1 MLFEFPVIAETLSK
15 VEAMKNEIEVL
26 LANIE
31 PLKSLGLEASEV
43 ISRVGGCYEALADVA
58 KEEDIEKWQVHIM
71 RSARIPSGSLSD
83 DCREFEAKL
92 MKLESEKKE
101 LLHKIVEEGESLAFS
116 NAKLIRLDQDRTEF
130 MDLLDKK
137 EEELSRVSREKDLLQ
152 TTISGLKTCLDD
164 KIEENNRLHQQ
175 IEELLNLRDE
185 NSKLKAAIKKLN
197 EQLGFKD
204 NHDLA
209 HQEELEI
216 LERQEKDFQAAI
228 ALKAH
233 QEELEILEQHEKDF
247 QMAIALKVGDF
258 VETEEG
264 WRCEVTYTL
273 NENPRVVQILTPE
286 GKKENRCVDNL
297 KIIAVQEE
305 LDTYPAF
312 PKLEKIAPA
321 ESSSVEAVEAVPDGV
336 ANIPAVENAP
346 TTTTIEVGDIVEDK
360 LKKIGTVIALLDEG
374 RFANVQFVDSCL
386 NRRLEHL
393 TLIQKSDAVPVDN
406 NQPPAEQ
413 EIINF
418 LASIKTRKQMSAISW
433 LKIKDFVKS
442 DTDAL
447 QLLIDAADSD
457 KRLIIKDFSAHIT
470 KVFSEYVQGTGDFSD
485 VEWSGLTV
493 VETVEVP
500 EEELAF

>member
-1 MLFEFPVIAETLSK
+1 MLFEFPIVTETLSK

-31 PLKSLGLEASEV
+31 PLKNLGLEASEV
-43 ISRVGGCYEALADVA
+43 ISRVGGCYEALSGVA

-92 MKLESEKKE
+92 MKLENEKKE

-130 MDLLDKK
+130 MNLLDKK
-137 EEELSRVSREKDLLQ
+137 KEELSQANREKDLLQ
-152 TTISGLKTCLDD
+152 TTLSGLKACLDD
-164 KIEENNRLHQQ
+164 KTEENNQ
-175 IEELLNLRDE
+175 
-185 NSKLKAAIKKLN
+185 LKAAIKRLN

-216 LERQEKDFQAAI
+216 LEQQEKDFQT
-228 ALKAH
+228 
-233 QEELEILEQHEKDF
+233 
-247 QMAIALKVGDF
+247 AIALKVGDF

-264 WRCEVTYTL
+264 WKCEVTYTL

-297 KIIAVQEE
+297 KVIAIQEE
-305 LDTYPAF
+305 LDTYSSH
-312 PKLEKIAPA
+312 PKLATIFPA
-321 ESSSVEAVEAVPDGV
+321 ESANAEVAEVIPDGV
-336 ANIPAVENAP
+336 ANIPAVEAVL
-346 TTTTIEVGDIVEDK
+346 TTSTIGVGDIVKDK
-360 LKKIGTVIALLDEG
+360 LEKIGTVIAILDG
-374 RFANVQFVDSCL
+374 GFANVQFVDSCL
-386 NRRLEHL
+386 NRRVGHL
-393 TLIQKSDAVPVDN
+393 TLLQKSDAVPIDN
-406 NQPPAEQ
+406 NQPPTEQ
-413 EIINF
+413 EVISF

>member
-1 MLFEFPVIAETLSK
+1 MLFEFPVVTETRKK
-15 VEAMKNEIEVL
+15 VEAMKDEIEVL

-43 ISRVGGCYEALADVA
+43 ISRVGGCYEALIKVA

-71 RSARIPSGSLSD
+71 RSARISVESLSNRD
-83 DCREFEAKL
+83 DSDITDKKIDFLGQNETRIAGE
-92 MKLESEKKE
+92 LEQVKRVLKDAQEERNQYQSQASQLSKE
-101 LLHKIVEEGESLAFS
+101 LDNFRAAASQMVQL
-116 NAKLIRLDQDRTEF
+116 Q
-130 MDLLDKK
+130 
-137 EEELSRVSREKDLLQ
+137 REKDLLQ
-152 TTISGLKTCLDD
+152 TTLNGLKGCLDD
-164 KIEENNRLHQQ
+164 KTEENNQLHQQ
-175 IEELLNLRDE
+175 TKELLSLRKE
-185 NSKLKAAIKKLN
+185 NSKLKAAIKRLN

-204 NHDLA
+204 NH
-209 HQEELEI
+209 EL
-216 LERQEKDFQAAI
+216 
-228 ALKAH
+228 AH

-247 QMAIALKVGDF
+247 QAAIALKVGDF

-457 KRLIIKDFSAHIT
+457 KRLIIKDFSAHVT
-470 KVFSEYVQGTGDFSD
+470 KVFSEYVQGTGDSSD
-485 VEWSGLTV
+485 IEWSGLTV
-493 VETVEVP
+493 AEPVETP

>member
-1 MLFEFPVIAETLSK
+1 MLFEFPIVADTRKK
-15 VEAMKNEIEVL
+15 VEAMKDEIEVL

-43 ISRVGGCYEALADVA
+43 ISRVGGCYEALIKVA

-71 RSARIPSGSLSD
+71 RSARISVESLSNRD
-83 DCREFEAKL
+83 DSDITDKKIDFLGQNETRIAGE
-92 MKLESEKKE
+92 LEQVKRVLKDAQEERNQYQSQASQLSKE
-101 LLHKIVEEGESLAFS
+101 LDNFRAAASQMVQL
-116 NAKLIRLDQDRTEF
+116 Q
-130 MDLLDKK
+130 
-137 EEELSRVSREKDLLQ
+137 REKDLLQ
-152 TTISGLKTCLDD
+152 TTLNGLKGCLDD
-164 KIEENNRLHQQ
+164 KTEENNRLHQ
-175 IEELLNLRDE
+175 ETKELLSLRKE
-185 NSKLKAAIKKLN
+185 NSKLKAAVKRLN

-216 LERQEKDFQAAI
+216 LEQQEKDFQT
-228 ALKAH
+228 
-233 QEELEILEQHEKDF
+233 
-247 QMAIALKVGDF
+247 AIALKVGDF

-264 WRCEVTYTL
+264 WKCEVTYTL

-346 TTTTIEVGDIVEDK
+346 TTTTIEVGDVVKDK
-360 LKKIGTVIALLDEG
+360 LEKIGTVIAILDG
-374 RFANVQFVDSCL
+374 GFANVQFADSIS

-393 TLIQKSDAVPVDN
+393 TLIQKSDAVPADN
-406 NQPPAEQ
+406 NQPPTER
-413 EIINF
+413 EVISF
-418 LASIKTRKQMSAISW
+418 LASIKTRRQMSAISW

-447 QLLIDAADSD
+447 RLLIDAADSD

-470 KVFSEYVQGTGDFSD
+470 KVFSEYIQGTGDFSD